1 MIANPEHPAAIP
13 RQDANA
19 WMQIRGVEKQ
29 FAGEVA
35 LRDIN
40 LDIRRGEVHGLV
52 GANGAGKSTLI
63 RCIAGVTVPDRG
75 TITIDGTE
83 LRHGSPRASEAAGL
97 AFIHQELNLVP
108 HFSALENILLG
119 APKATRLLLIDWKT
133 SGIAARAAAERV
145 GIRFPLETR
154 VSELSVAERWLVM
167 ISKALVRR
175 ANLIAMDE
183 PTASLSAAESEQLF
197 RIIRDLAG
205 DGVAILYVSHRLDE
219 VLDLCDR
226 ITVLRD
232 GAIVDREVRGKL
244 DKKGLVR
251 AIIGHDVGHGEQRE
265 RRVVPRDGTPVFAA
279 RGVARGEA
287 VKGVSFEVYPGE
299 VFALGGLVGSGR
311 TEVARLA
318 IGADKL
324 EAGHFEMNGARLD
337 VADEAEAVSKGL
349 ALVPEERRAQGMLLD
364 QSVAFNIN
372 LASLLQ
378 LRSVPGLPF
387 VSAGKARGRAEHLMK
402 QLAVKAPGAGAKISG
417 LSGGNQQKTM
427 IARWLRPGTK
437 VLILDEPSRGVD
449 VGAREEIHGAIRDLA
464 RNGVGIIVI
473 SSDVEELAILADR
486 VVVLREGHVT
496 GELVGDEISEARIIE
511 LSYMHGSEIGEPME
525 AKG

>member
-1 MIANPEHPAAIP
+1 MK
-13 RQDANA
+13 
-19 WMQIRGVEKQ
+19 IRGVGKH
-29 FAGEVA
+29 FAGEMA
-35 LRDIN
+35 LRDVD
-40 LDIRRGEVHGLV
+40 LDVMRGEVHGLV

-63 RCIAGVTVPDRG
+63 RCLAGVTVPDSG
-75 TITIDGTE
+75 TITIDGAE
-83 LRHGSPRASEAAGL
+83 LRLGSPRASEAAGL
-97 AFIHQELNLVP
+97 AFIHQELNLIP
-108 HFSALENILLG
+108 HFSALESMLLG
-119 APKATRLLLIDWKT
+119 APKATRLFMIDWKT

-154 VSELSVAERWLVM
+154 VSDLSVAERWLVM

-232 GAIVDREVRGKL
+232 GAIVEREVRGSL

-251 AIIGHDVGHGEQRE
+251 AIIGHDVGQGEQRE

-279 RGVARGEA
+279 RGVARGHA
-287 VKGVSFEVYPGE
+287 VKGVSFAVYPGE

-318 IGADKL
+318 IGMDKL
-324 EAGHFEMNGARLD
+324 EAGHFEMNGKRLD
-337 VADEAEAVSKGL
+337 VADEADAVSKGL

-372 LASLLQ
+372 VASLFQ

-387 VSAGKARGRAEHLMK
+387 VSAGKARGRA
-402 QLAVKAPGAGAKISG
+402 
-417 LSGGNQQKTM
+417 
-427 IARWLRPGTK
+427 
-437 VLILDEPSRGVD
+437 
-449 VGAREEIHGAIRDLA
+449 
-464 RNGVGIIVI
+464 
-473 SSDVEELAILADR
+473 
-486 VVVLREGHVT
+486 
-496 GELVGDEISEARIIE
+496 
-511 LSYMHGSEIGEPME
+511 
-525 AKG
+525 

>member
-1 MIANPEHPAAIP
+1 MA
-13 RQDANA
+13 
-19 WMQIRGVEKQ
+19 IRGIEKQ
-29 FAGEVA
+29 FAGEIA
-35 LRDIN
+35 LRDVD
-40 LDIRRGEVHGLV
+40 LDILRGEVHGLV

-63 RCIAGVTVPDRG
+63 RCLAGVTLPDEG
-75 TITIDGTE
+75 TITIDGRE
-83 LRHGSPRASEAAGL
+83 LRQGSPQASEAAGL

-119 APKATRLLLIDWKT
+119 APKVTRLFLIDWKR

-145 GIRFPLETR
+145 GIDFPLETR
-154 VSELSVAERWLVM
+154 VVELSVAERWLVM
-167 ISKALVRR
+167 ISKALVRK

-183 PTASLSAAESEQLF
+183 PTASLSAAESDKLF
-197 RIIRDLAG
+197 GIIRDLAH

-232 GAIVDREVRGKL
+232 GAIVERSVRGRL

-251 AIIGHDVGHGEQRE
+251 AIIGHDVGTGEQE
-265 RRVVPRDGTPVFAA
+265 RRHVAAREGTPVFAA
-279 RGVARGEA
+279 CGVARGNA
-287 VKGVSFEVYPGE
+287 VKGVSFEVFPGE

-311 TEVARLA
+311 TEIARLA
-318 IGADKL
+318 LGVDRL
-324 EAGHFEMNGARLD
+324 EAGHFEMHGKRLD
-337 VADEAEAVSKGL
+337 ILDEADAVSKGL
-349 ALVPEERRAQGMLLD
+349 ALVPEERRAQGIMLD
-364 QSVAFNIN
+364 QSVGFNIN
-372 LASLLQ
+372 VASLTQ
-378 LRSVPGLPF
+378 LRAMSGLPF
-387 VSAGKARGRAEHLMK
+387 VSAGNARGRAQRLMQ
-402 QLAVKAPGAGAKISG
+402 QLSVKAPGVGAGISG

-427 IARWLRPGTK
+427 IARWLRPDTK

-449 VGAREEIHGAIRDLA
+449 VGAREEIHEAIRELA

-496 GELVGDEISEARIIE
+496 GELAGDEISEARIIE
-511 LSYMHGSEIGEPME
+511 LSYMHGSELGDWNEG
-525 AKG
+525 KGKGS